1 MSQSVTHS
9 YDEIMKT
16 LSLILS
22 TIPILTILITKNRGC
37 LVYFRLHLAY
47 IACEML

>member
-22 TIPILTILITKNRGC
+22 TIPILTILITKNR
-37 LVYFRLHLAY
+37 
-47 IACEML
+47 